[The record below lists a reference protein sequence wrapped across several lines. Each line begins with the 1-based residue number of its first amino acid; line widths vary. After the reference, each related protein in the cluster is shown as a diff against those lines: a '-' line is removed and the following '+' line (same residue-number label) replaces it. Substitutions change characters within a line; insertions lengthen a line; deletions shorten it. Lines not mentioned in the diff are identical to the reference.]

1 MGAEG
6 LFLPLLTSKA
16 PSSCEQWCSQHLGM
30 GQTRMLFR
38 QGTEATGKKSWD
50 ENKELQS
57 EKTSEQWGYIFTQS
71 SAVSLIKYN
80 TYLLT
85 EKSCFININR

>member
-1 MGAEG
+1 MGTEG
-6 LFLPLLTSKA
+6 WFLQVLNSKA
-16 PSSCEQWCSQHLGM
+16 PSSCEQWCPQHLGM
-30 GQTRMLFR
+30 GQTQMLFR
-38 QGTEATGKKSWD
+38 QGTEATVKKSWD

-57 EKTSEQWGYIFTQS
+57 ENTSEQWDYIFTQS
-71 SAVSLIKYN
+71 SAVSLIKYY